1 MEKVN
6 YYPFGYPLVV
16 FKSAIASNYKAHN
29 LFEKVMSLSTLIT
42 AGKGQIIKTKRLLN
56 EAVTIVKYCKLLRS
70 YNLPNPYDER
80 GVDLNEVRKTIK
92 EYTNELHMHQKDLR
106 NIYAKHNEMVKD
118 LKKEVNTYLSDNGC
132 HEIKHVRQ
140 TEMKDV
146 GDIEGI
152 PQIKEEQSLTT
163 INLSRVG
170 VLTLIKKLSDEI
182 KAKPNCNNF
191 TITINT
197 GVTKR

>member
-6 YYPFGYPLVV
+6 RYPFGWPLTV
-16 FKSAIASNYKAHN
+16 FKAAITRDDEAHN
-29 LFEKVMSLSTLIT
+29 LFEKVMSLSTLIV

-70 YNLPNPYDER
+70 YNLPNPYDEH
-80 GVDLNEVRKTIK
+80 GVELDLNEVRKNIK
-92 EYTNELHMHQKDLR
+92 EYTEELHMHQKDLR
-106 NIYAKHNEMVKD
+106 KIYAEHNKTVEE
-118 LKKEVNTYLSDNGC
+118 LKNAIDKFARTC
-132 HEIKHVRQ
+132 AIRHTRQ
-140 TEMKDV
+140 T
-146 GDIEGI
+146 
-152 PQIKEEQSLTT
+152 QINSEEQSLTT
-163 INLSRVG
+163 LNLSRIG

-197 GVTKR
+197 CVTKR

>member
-16 FKSAIASNYKAHN
+16 FKSAIASNYKANN

-42 AGKGQIIKTKRLLN
+42 AGKGQIIKTKRILN

-80 GVDLNEVRKTIK
+80 GVDLNKVRKTIK

-106 NIYAKHNEMVKD
+106 NIYAEHNKTVEE
-118 LKKEVNTYLSDNGC
+118 LKNVIGEYARNCAIRHT
-132 HEIKHVRQ
+132 RQ
-140 TEMKDV
+140 TRLKDA
-146 GDIEGI
+146 GDN
-152 PQIKEEQSLTT
+152 KEQSLTT
-163 INLSRVG
+163 LNLSRVG

-182 KAKPNCNNF
+182 KAKPTSNNF
-191 TITINT
+191 TVTINT
-197 GVTKR
+197 GVTKG